1 MDKLEIALQ
10 QEMQLRA
17 GIIKQPLEG
26 LLYDLDLMSE
36 QCKSDVANMRRVAV
50 EVLRREIERLKKEK
64 GWLFDELI
72 DLHQRRTTTD
82 MPAEEMKEILVEDM
96 QRALKEG

>member
-26 LLYDLDLMSE
+26 LLYDLDLMPE
-36 QCKSDVANMRRVAV
+36 QCKSGIANLRRIAV
-50 EVLRREIERLKKEK
+50 EELRKEIERLKKEK
-64 GWLFDELI
+64 KWLLENAIEWDRPNILQEM
-72 DLHQRRTTTD
+72 HQ
-82 MPAEEMKEILVEDM
+82 
-96 QRALKEG
+96 ALKEG